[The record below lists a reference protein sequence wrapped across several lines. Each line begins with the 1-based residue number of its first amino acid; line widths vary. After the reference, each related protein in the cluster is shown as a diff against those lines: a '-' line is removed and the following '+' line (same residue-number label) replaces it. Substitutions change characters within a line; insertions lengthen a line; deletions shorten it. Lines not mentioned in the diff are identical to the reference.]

1 MDNQRVFEPLAIK
14 FVIIRVIC
22 GEINKFMSHVF
33 QTKKTNYAKMAHI
46 STFFCNFAS

>member
-22 GEINKFMSHVF
+22 GEINKFISHVF
-33 QTKKTNYAKMAHI
+33 LIKTNYAKMAHI

>member
-33 QTKKTNYAKMAHI
+33 LTKNKLCQNGTNI
-46 STFFCNFAS
+46 SFFL

>member
-22 GEINKFMSHVF
+22 GEINKFMFHVF
-33 QTKKTNYAKMAHI
+33 LIKNKLCQNGTYIN
-46 STFFCNFAS
+46 FFL

>member
-33 QTKKTNYAKMAHI
+33 QTKNKLCQNGTYIN
-46 STFFCNFAS
+46 FFL

>member
-22 GEINKFMSHVF
+22 GEINKSCSMSSR
-33 QTKKTNYAKMAHI
+33 QKTNYAKMAHI